1 MHNFNK
7 GISTERF
14 PDILKIERVKPVFKK
29 ESKIDKPNYRPV
41 STLCLKPPKLLKDWF
56 LSNQCFF
63 IQSFLNICAVW
74 ERS

>member
-14 PDILKIERVKPVFKK
+14 PDIFKIERVKPVFKK

-41 STLCLKPPKLLKDWF
+41 STLCLKPPKLLKD
-56 LSNQCFF
+56 
-63 IQSFLNICAVW
+63 
-74 ERS
+74 